1 MTSPDP
7 RSLADLV
14 SAETGLLFIGTE
26 GRDPDGNRW
35 LELRPADYPAGQT
48 FTLRTVIGWRRI
60 DVQFRPGSFAGELI
74 EAMGNSDEAGRQT
87 FRTVLGVCREAGAN
101 ISMAVNGTVVDP
113 EDRAIWSAPWR
124 SLDLV
129 LGRGMLA
136 INDGDVNADARE
148 IGLWTS
154 RAAAAVSALLPL
166 EVDGEEAEPDVVGLP
181 EGAKTRVAVN
191 RYERDR
197 RNRAAALAIHGYLC
211 KACDLDMGVRYGPD
225 AAGLIEVHHVAP
237 VSTVG
242 PGYVVDPRTDL
253 VPLCPNCHSVAHRR
267 SPPYSVQELRGMLRC
282 HSELS
287 DNGHAEGAVNEG

>member
-1 MTSPDP
+1 MTSLDP

-26 GRDPDGNRW
+26 GRDPDGSRW
-35 LELRPADYPAGQT
+35 LELLPADYPAGQT

-60 DVQFRPGSFAGELI
+60 DVQFHPGNFAGELI
-74 EAMGNSDEAGRQT
+74 AAMGNSDETGRQT
-87 FRTVLGVCREAGAN
+87 FRTVLSVCREAGAT
-101 ISMAVNGTVVDP
+101 ISMAVNGTAVDP
-113 EDRAIWSAPWR
+113 EDGAIWSAPWR
-124 SLDLV
+124 SMDLA

-136 INDGDVNADARE
+136 INDGDVNADARV

-166 EVDGEEAEPDVVGLP
+166 EVDGEEAEPGTLGLP
-181 EGAKTRVAVN
+181 EGAKTRVVVN

-211 KACDLDMGVRYGPD
+211 TACDVDMGLRYGPD
-225 AAGLIEVHHVAP
+225 AAGLIEVHHVTP

-242 PGYVVDPRTDL
+242 PGYVVDPRSDL

-267 SPPYSVQELRGMLRC
+267 SPPYSAQELRRMIRC

-287 DNGHAEGAVNEG
+287 DNGHAEGTVNEG